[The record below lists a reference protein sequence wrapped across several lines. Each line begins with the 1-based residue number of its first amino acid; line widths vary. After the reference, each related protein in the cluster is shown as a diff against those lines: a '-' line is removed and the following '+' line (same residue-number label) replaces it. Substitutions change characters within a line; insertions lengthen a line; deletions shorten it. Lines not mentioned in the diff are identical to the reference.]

1 MQNTVDQHP
10 LINAQPVS
18 KQCLSTTHSFKG
30 FFCIMSDIMEYS
42 FGQCRLAVLV
52 LSPPNSLCPIH
63 TSRTVQEVEMSL
75 VLCSHCSATNGVLL
89 TLFFSQTQNSIIPSM
104 MKEKTLSQ
112 LKQGQTA
119 RKEVWSL
126 IADIAVAVWSSFSGK
141 KVFMQWAVLAEGF
154 LLCDTGCETGVWLR
168 GAKC

>member
-30 FFCIMSDIMEYS
+30 FFCIMLDIMEYS

-75 VLCSHCSATNGVLL
+75 VLCSHCSATTRKWCVINIVFLPNPKQHHTIYDEGKNSVPAETRANSKKGGLIFDCRHCCGSLQFIFREESVHAVSCACRGVFALWYWMW
-89 TLFFSQTQNSIIPSM
+89 N
-104 MKEKTLSQ
+104 
-112 LKQGQTA
+112 
-119 RKEVWSL
+119 RC
-126 IADIAVAVWSSFSGK
+126 VA
-141 KVFMQWAVLAEGF
+141 ER
-154 LLCDTGCETGVWLR
+154 C
-168 GAKC
+168 